1 MCETKHKCLFEKNQE
16 NRKKDL
22 LSLDPSWLQRPTKQ
36 SSVET
41 KTKIT
46 VFVMRV

>member
-1 MCETKHKCLFEKNQE
+1 MCETKFSCLLEKNKDW
-16 NRKKDL
+16 KKDL

-46 VFVMRV
+46 VFVMKV

>member
-1 MCETKHKCLFEKNQE
+1 MCETKFSCLLEKNKDWE
-16 NRKKDL
+16 KDL

-41 KTKIT
+41 RTKIT